1 MTDAIR
7 VIRELTSRTDEVL
20 ALYRG
25 AWWARDRVRADVEAM
40 LASTPIHVGLVDL
53 QTDELVAF
61 CRALTDRSFV
71 ALILDVIVAPARR
84 GQGLG
89 ARLMNELLA
98 IPEVRH
104 AASIELVCQPELV
117 PFYERWG
124 FSAEVG
130 RSTLMR
136 KASLA
141 KDGDH
146 DSQV

>member
-1 MTDAIR
+1 MTGAIG
-7 VIRELTSRTDEVL
+7 VIRELTSRTDQVL

-25 AWWARDRVRADVEAM
+25 AWWARDRVRADVDAM
-40 LASTPIHVGLVDL
+40 LASTPIQVGLVDL
-53 QTDELVAF
+53 RTDELVAF
-61 CRALTDRSFV
+61 CRALTDRTFL

-89 ARLMNELLA
+89 ERLMDELLA

-104 AASIELVCQPELV
+104 AASIELVCQPELI

-124 FSAEVG
+124 FTANVA

-136 KASLA
+136 KATPA
-141 KDGDH
+141 QDRDR
-146 DSQV
+146 DSHV